1 MNNHTDLQFL
11 TWFTL
16 HRISE
21 LISKNEE
28 KLFKNA
34 PLSKTQNNILLTMAF
49 LIEINK
55 KPIIITDLV
64 PFLNRSLVSISL
76 IIDRMDKKGLVKK
89 MRDLPDRRVVR
100 IKITAKGQKYLR
112 DSSSPTTELI
122 QKIFSVFSNSELK
135 QVIVL
140 LNKLLKIVE
149 EETDLEK
156 DVSFAHK
163 STIKQKITFLQKL
176 SK

>member
-28 KLFKNA
+28 KLFQNA
-34 PLSKTQNNILLTMAF
+34 SLSKTQHNILLTLAF
-49 LIEINK
+49 LIECK
-55 KPIIITDLV
+55 EKPIIITDLV
-64 PFLNRSLVSISL
+64 PYLNRSLMSISL
-76 IIDRMDKKGLVKK
+76 ITDRMEKKGLVKK
-89 MRDLPDRRVVR
+89 IRDLPDRRVVR
-100 IKITAKGQKYLR
+100 IKMTSKGKKYLKE
-112 DSSSPTTELI
+112 SSSPTTELI
-122 QKIFSVFSNSELK
+122 TKIFSVFSDPELK
-135 QVIVL
+135 QTVFL

-149 EETDLEK
+149 EETDLKK
-156 DVSFAHK
+156 DISFTHK

-176 SK
+176 SG